1 MEVFGKTVSGIQMG
15 DGNMRGVILDMVDA
29 VMSGDFPMDKIVK
42 FYDFKDINQAVAD
55 SKSGSTGHFNLKK
68 NKCFKFWLRSFNIL

>member
-1 MEVFGKTVSGIQMG
+1 
-15 DGNMRGVILDMVDA
+15 MRGVILDMVDA

-55 SKSGSTGHFNLKK
+55 SKSGSTVKAI
-68 NKCFKFWLRSFNIL
+68 LRMPH